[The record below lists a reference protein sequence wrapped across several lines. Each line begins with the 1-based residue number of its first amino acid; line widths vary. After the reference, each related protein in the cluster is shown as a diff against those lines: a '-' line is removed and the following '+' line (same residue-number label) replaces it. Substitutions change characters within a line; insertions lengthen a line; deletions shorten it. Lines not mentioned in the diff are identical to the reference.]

1 MEQTTNKRYYTTEEI
16 AKTYGLTVSYLK
28 NLRYLGEGPTY
39 RKVGKLV
46 LYSLSDVDAWFDH
59 NSELVTPKNA

>member
-16 AKTYGLTVSYLK
+16 AKMYGLTVSYLK
-28 NLRYLGEGPTY
+28 NLRYLGQGPAY

-46 LYSLSDVDAWFDH
+46 LYSLPDVDDWFEQNAD
-59 NSELVTPKNA
+59 LVHPKNA